1 MLLRHATQ
9 KRNLPSIERLGLL
22 TSKSK
27 GKLPVVWLHAPTK
40 TAWASLHTVKRHGGR
55 VEDVVVLEV
64 SIPRRWLRRNRRG
77 LWYCTKDIPASR
89 FLSTIR
95 FAELAASPVEATG

>member
-1 MLLRHATQ
+1 MLLRHATPI
-9 KRNLPSIERLGLL
+9 RNLPSIERLGLL

-27 GKLPVVWLHAPTK
+27 GRLKVVWLHAPTK

-55 VEDVVVLEV
+55 VEDVVVLQV
-64 SIPRRWLRRNRRG
+64 RIPRRWLRRNRRG
-77 LWYCTKDIPASR
+77 LWYCTKDVPSSR

-95 FAELAASPVEATG
+95 FAELAASPVEVAG